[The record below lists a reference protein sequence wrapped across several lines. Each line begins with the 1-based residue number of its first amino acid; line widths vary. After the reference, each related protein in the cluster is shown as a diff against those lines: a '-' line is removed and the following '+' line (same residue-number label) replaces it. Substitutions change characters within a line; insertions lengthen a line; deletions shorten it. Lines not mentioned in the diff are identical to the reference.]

1 MKGYILLFFY
11 CLLIVS
17 CNVHPEKYIYFQ
29 HKYGDRDEIISDSV
43 SNTTSIH
50 TIFQP
55 DDLVA
60 ISVSS
65 IDPEAVKPF
74 ATDMTAKGES
84 SKGDNAAG
92 YLIDANGN
100 IDFPL
105 IGTVKIAGLNRI
117 EAALVLKERIKS
129 YVKSPIVNVRL
140 QNFKITILG
149 EVNKPG
155 VFTMNH
161 ERITIPEALGLAGDL
176 SINGVRQNVLLI
188 REENGI
194 KKEIR
199 IDLTSRDIFRS
210 PYYYLH
216 QNDIIYVEPFK
227 SKIAASQQVTAYGS
241 LVITGTTLF
250 ITILNYLTR

>member
-1 MKGYILLFFY
+1 MFLSFLS
-11 CLLIVS
+11 IVS

-29 HKYGDRDEIISDSV
+29 HKYGDRSEIISDSV
-43 SNTTSIH
+43 SNTTSVY
-50 TIFQP
+50 TVFQP

-60 ISVSS
+60 ISVTS

-74 ATDMTAKGES
+74 ATDLPSNGES

-100 IDFPL
+100 IEFPL
-105 IGTVKIAGLNRI
+105 IGTVKLAGLNRI
-117 EAALVLKERIKS
+117 QASLLLKEKITS

-149 EVNKPG
+149 EVNRPG
-155 VFTMNH
+155 VFTLNH
-161 ERITIPEALGLAGDL
+161 EKITLPEALGLAGDL
-176 SINGVRQNVLLI
+176 SINGVRENVLLI
-188 REENGI
+188 REEEGV

-199 IDLTSRDIFRS
+199 INLTSRDIFRS

-216 QNDIIYVEPFK
+216 QNDILYVEPFK

-241 LVITGTTLF
+241 LVIAGTTLF

>member
-1 MKGYILLFFY
+1 
-11 CLLIVS
+11 V
-17 CNVHPEKYIYFQ
+17 
-29 HKYGDRDEIISDSV
+29 
-43 SNTTSIH
+43 
-50 TIFQP
+50 FQP

-74 ATDMTAKGES
+74 TADVPAKGES
-84 SKGDNAAG
+84 SKGDHTAG

-100 IDFPL
+100 IEFPL
-105 IGTVKIAGLNRI
+105 IGTVKLAGLNRI
-117 EAALVLKERIKS
+117 QASLVLKDRIKS

-161 ERITIPEALGLAGDL
+161 EKITIPEALGLAGDL
-176 SINGVRQNVLLI
+176 SINGVRENVLLI
-188 REENGI
+188 REEEGV

-199 IDLTSRDIFRS
+199 INLTSRDIFRS

-216 QNDIIYVEPFK
+216 QNDILYVEPFK

-241 LVITGTTLF
+241 LVIAGTTLF

>member
-1 MKGYILLFFY
+1 MKSYILLFLY

-29 HKYGDRDEIISDSV
+29 HKYGDRSEIISDSV
-43 SNTTSIH
+43 SNTTSVY
-50 TIFQP
+50 TVFQP

-74 ATDMTAKGES
+74 STDVPAKGES
-84 SKGDNAAG
+84 SKGDHTGG

-100 IDFPL
+100 IEFPL
-105 IGTVKIAGLNRI
+105 IGTVKLAGLNRI
-117 EAALVLKERIKS
+117 QAALVLKDRIKS

-161 ERITIPEALGLAGDL
+161 EKITIPEALGLAGDL
-176 SINGVRQNVLLI
+176 SINGVRENVLLI
-188 REENGI
+188 REEEGV

-199 IDLTSRDIFRS
+199 INLTSRDIFRS

-216 QNDIIYVEPFK
+216 QNDILYVEPFK

-241 LVITGTTLF
+241 LVIAGTTLF

>member
-1 MKGYILLFFY
+1 M
-11 CLLIVS
+11 
-17 CNVHPEKYIYFQ
+17 HPEKYIYFQ
-29 HKYGDRDEIISDSV
+29 HKYGDRSEIISDSV
-43 SNTTSIH
+43 SNTTSVY
-50 TIFQP
+50 TVFQP

-74 ATDMTAKGES
+74 TADIPAKGES
-84 SKGDNAAG
+84 SKGDHTGG

-100 IDFPL
+100 IEFPL
-105 IGTVKIAGLNRI
+105 IGTVKLAGLNRI
-117 EAALVLKERIKS
+117 QAALVLKDRIKS

-161 ERITIPEALGLAGDL
+161 EKITIPEALGLAGDL
-176 SINGVRQNVLLI
+176 SINGVRENVLLI
-188 REENGI
+188 REEEGV

-199 IDLTSRDIFRS
+199 INLTSRDIFRS

-216 QNDIIYVEPFK
+216 QNDILYVEPFK

-241 LVITGTTLF
+241 LVIAGTTLF

>member
-1 MKGYILLFFY
+1 M
-11 CLLIVS
+11 
-17 CNVHPEKYIYFQ
+17 HPEKYIYFQ
-29 HKYGDRDEIISDSV
+29 HKYGDRSEIISDSV
-43 SNTTSIH
+43 SNTTSVY
-50 TIFQP
+50 TVFQP

-74 ATDMTAKGES
+74 TADVPAKGES
-84 SKGDNAAG
+84 SKGDHTAG

-100 IDFPL
+100 IEFPL
-105 IGTVKIAGLNRI
+105 IGTVKLAGLNRI
-117 EAALVLKERIKS
+117 QASLVLKDRIKS

-161 ERITIPEALGLAGDL
+161 EKITIPEALGLAGDL
-176 SINGVRQNVLLI
+176 SINGVRENVLLI
-188 REENGI
+188 REEEGV

-199 IDLTSRDIFRS
+199 INLTSRDIFRS

-216 QNDIIYVEPFK
+216 QNDILYVEPFK

-241 LVITGTTLF
+241 LVIAGTTLF

>member
-1 MKGYILLFFY
+1 MKSYILLFLY

-29 HKYGDRDEIISDSV
+29 HKYGDRSEIISDSV
-43 SNTTSIH
+43 SNTTSVY
-50 TIFQP
+50 TVFQP

-74 ATDMTAKGES
+74 TADVPAKGES
-84 SKGDNAAG
+84 SKGDHTAG

-100 IDFPL
+100 IEFPL
-105 IGTVKIAGLNRI
+105 IGTVKLAGLNRI
-117 EAALVLKERIKS
+117 QASLVLKDRIKS

-161 ERITIPEALGLAGDL
+161 EKITIPEALGLAGDL
-176 SINGVRQNVLLI
+176 SINGVRENVLLI
-188 REENGI
+188 REEEGV

-199 IDLTSRDIFRS
+199 INLTSRDIFRS

-216 QNDIIYVEPFK
+216 QNDILYVEPFK

-241 LVITGTTLF
+241 LVIAGTTLF